1 MRPAMS
7 RYRSEAGGIIGG
19 IMRHVEMLMPLTD
32 AQVRALIPGDRSY
45 RRSDD
50 RGLYVEVFPTGS
62 KLWRYKY
69 RYNGKEKRLALGSY
83 PNVKLG
89 EARRKRDAAR
99 SQLNDGIDPLLER
112 KRAKASRRLG
122 ASNTFSSIAEEYIRK
137 RESEGLAEATAAKAR
152 WFVSLLEPTIGT
164 LALDDID
171 PRLLLC
177 PLKHLEARGLH
188 ETAKKTLNLASRV
201 FRYGVVTGRASSNP
215 AALLVGALI
224 THKPRHY
231 AALLHKD
238 RLAELLRAVDDYDSP
253 VTRLALKILAHVF
266 LRPGELRLATW
277 EEVDFEKAVWTIPAE
292 RTKKRRTHF
301 VPLSPTVIELLRE
314 TRHLTGPAG
323 YIFPALNTRHSP
335 MSENTLNA
343 ALRRMGFKKDEAT
356 SHGFRATAS
365 TFLNECSPFSADAI
379 ERALAHAPMNAVRAA
394 YHRSEHWNERVQ
406 MAVWWS
412 EFLQKLQETKPAARA
427 A

>member
-1 MRPAMS
+1 
-7 RYRSEAGGIIGG
+7 
-19 IMRHVEMLMPLTD
+19 MPLTD
-32 AQVRALIPGDRSY
+32 ARVRNLTPEDRSY
-45 RRSDD
+45 RRSDN

-69 RYNGKEKRLALGSY
+69 RYDGKEKRLALGSY
-83 PNVKLG
+83 PRVKLG

-99 SQLNDGIDPLLER
+99 LQLDDGIDPLLER

-122 ASNTFSSIAEEYIRK
+122 ASNTFSLIAEEFVRK
-137 RESEGLAEATAAKAR
+137 RETEGLADATAAKAR

-171 PRLLLC
+171 PRLLLS
-177 PLKHLEARGLH
+177 PLKRLEARGLH
-188 ETAKKTLNLASRV
+188 ETAKKTLNFASRV
-201 FRYGVVTGRASSNP
+201 FRYGVVTGRASSDP
-215 AALLVGALI
+215 AALLAGALI
-224 THKPRHY
+224 THKPQHY
-231 AALLHKD
+231 AAILDKD
-238 RLAELLRAVDDYDSP
+238 RLGDLLRAIDDYDSP
-253 VTRLALKILAHVF
+253 ITRLALRILAHVF

-277 EEVDFEKAVWTIPAE
+277 DEIDFEKAVWTIPAK
-292 RTKKRRTHF
+292 RTKMRRAHF

-314 TRHLTGPAG
+314 TNRLTGPNG
-323 YIFPALNTRHSP
+323 YVFPALNARQSP
-335 MSENTLNA
+335 MSENTLNV

-379 ERALAHAPMNAVRAA
+379 ERALAHAPASAVRAA
-394 YHRSEHWNERVQ
+394 YHRGQHWDERVR
-406 MAVWWS
+406 MAQWWS
-412 EFLQKLQETKPAARA
+412 EFLQNLEGKLSAAQA